1 MPAGGFLTVTKLWAD
16 DTLQFPITLSTE
28 AIKGMKSQTNTGID
42 SDRYF
47 SLFLKKNKFKCL
59 NSELETEMEL
69 SFQMTVQNTRP
80 SKRCC
85 SGLTHGKVP
94 VTDSNHSND
103 GLTPSIWEVNA
114 TSGASVADWVTPVPS
129 ESLNSQLV
137 TLTQSAGGRTLV
149 LSVSI
154 ADAKLEMQEQPAPG
168 TDACV
173 HATFQAGSSSST
185 ESLPMQGPNVTI
197 EPFDRPG
204 MAVTNGLL
212 AVGRPGGRDTLFN
225 AVPGLDGAPGSV
237 SLELA
242 TRPGC
247 FVTTAAAAPAAGA
260 GANAATQVVCPGNN
274 DGGSASDEE
283 AAFRRAASFARAAPL
298 RRYHPL
304 SFAARGTA
312 RNFLLEP
319 LRSLQDEFYT
329 VYFSLVVSD
338 AES

>member
-1 MPAGGFLTVTKLWAD
+1 V
-16 DTLQFPITLSTE
+16 
-28 AIKGMKSQTNTGID
+28 
-42 SDRYF
+42 
-47 SLFLKKNKFKCL
+47 LFGPHLL
-59 NSELETEMEL
+59 A
-69 SFQMTVQNTRP
+69 
-80 SKRCC
+80 
-85 SGLTHGKVP
+85 GLTHGKLP

-114 TSGASVADWVTPVPS
+114 TSATAVTDWVTPLPS
-129 ESLNSQLV
+129 ETLNSQLV
-137 TLTQSAGGRTLV
+137 TLTQTAGGRTLV

-173 HATFQAGSSSST
+173 HATFRVYGQAGSSSS
-185 ESLPMQGPNVTI
+185 ESLLPMQGPNVTI

-212 AVGRPGGRDTLFN
+212 AVGRPAGGRDTLFN

-247 FVTTAAAAPAAGA
+247 FVATAPAA
-260 GANAATQVVCPGNN
+260 GANAATQVVCRGNKN
-274 DGGSASDEE
+274 NGGSASGDG
-283 AAFRRAASFARAAPL
+283 AALRRAASFVRAAPL
-298 RRYHPL
+298 RRYNPL

-338 AES
+338 AGS

>member
-1 MPAGGFLTVTKLWAD
+1 V
-16 DTLQFPITLSTE
+16 
-28 AIKGMKSQTNTGID
+28 
-42 SDRYF
+42 
-47 SLFLKKNKFKCL
+47 LFGPHLL
-59 NSELETEMEL
+59 A
-69 SFQMTVQNTRP
+69 
-80 SKRCC
+80 
-85 SGLTHGKVP
+85 GLTHGKVP

-114 TSGASVADWVTPVPS
+114 TRAASVADWVTPLPS
-129 ESLNSQLV
+129 ETLNSQLV
-137 TLTQSAGGRTLV
+137 TLAQTAGGRTLV

-154 ADAKLEMQEQPAPG
+154 ADAKLEMQEHPAPG

-173 HATFQAGSSSST
+173 HATFRAYGQAGSSSD
-185 ESLPMQGPNVTI
+185 LQLLQGPNVTI

-212 AVGRPGGRDTLFN
+212 AVGRPGGRDTLFD

-237 SLELA
+237 SLELG

-247 FVTTAAAAPAAGA
+247 FVTTTAGA
-260 GANAATQVVCPGNN
+260 GANAATQVVCRGNN
-274 DGGSASDEE
+274 DGASASDDAD
-283 AAFRRAASFARAAPL
+283 AAFRRAASFVRAAPL

-329 VYFSLVVSD
+329 VYFSLVISD